1 MTKNLVTLVGQQ
13 PLTTL
18 LSVRCLDPPE
28 VLFVDTREWNNVSRH
43 LQTLCG
49 KERQVRL
56 MEIRDPYHP
65 GRINQQMKKKLR
77 KLGWSPGNT
86 IFDMSGGIRLMAF
99 GIYLLA
105 MEGRSA
111 LVDVEFVRRRHR
123 LRLYKMDGEHYALEE
138 DVELP
143 DLITI
148 ADYINAHA
156 PGFEVDG
163 FSRDKRGWVSSG
175 GKFESTI
182 HKTLEPHVDE
192 ILSGVRPGAVASQIE
207 IDTVVRCRN
216 NVGLIE
222 AKTGVNKAGIDQLD
236 TAGNPSYLGR
246 YATKFLITGRLL
258 PRAHK
263 SLALAQEI
271 RVVELPGYSHQYGI
285 PEQEERRL
293 IQAVRM
299 ALVESR
305 R

>member
-18 LSVRCLDPPE
+18 LSVRYLDPPE
-28 VLFVDTREWNNVSRH
+28 VLFVGTREWNNASRH

-56 MEIRDPYHP
+56 TEIRDAYHP
-65 GRINQQMKKKLR
+65 GRIYQQMKKKLR
-77 KLGWSPGNT
+77 KLGWSPENT
-86 IFDMSGGIRLMAF
+86 IYDLSGGNRPMAF
-99 GIYLLA
+99 AIYLLA
-105 MEGRSA
+105 MEDRSD

-123 LRLYKMDGEHYALEE
+123 LRLYRLDGELYALEE

-163 FSRDKRGWVSSG
+163 FSRDKRGRVDSG
-175 GKFESTI
+175 GRFESTI
-182 HKTLEPHVDE
+182 YNTLEPHVDE
-192 ILSGVRPGAVASQIE
+192 IMAGVRPGSAAKQIE
-207 IDTVVRCRN
+207 IDLVVRCSN
-216 NVGLIE
+216 NIGLIE

-246 YATKFLITGRLL
+246 YATKFLVTGRLL

-271 RVVELPGYSHQYGI
+271 HVVELPGYTVHHGI

-293 IQAVRM
+293 VQTVRA
-299 ALVESR
+299 ALGKGR